1 MSKSRLFRLLVIA
14 CIAAASLGSTLLISS
29 SDGTESHFVDAVK

>member
-1 MSKSRLFRLLVIA
+1 MMKPRLFRLLVIA

-29 SDGTESHFVDAVK
+29 GGAADSRAAHVGK